1 MMLIVLVSCWIW
13 DFWCFNC
20 KIMQYDV
27 NCVGVMLYLGL
38 CGVLIVKL
46 CNMMLIVL
54 VSHYVL
60 TINERT

>member
-1 MMLIVLVSCWIW
+1 
-13 DFWCFNC
+13 
-20 KIMQYDV
+20 MQYDV
-27 NCVGVMLYLGL
+27 NCVGVMLDLGL